1 MRINT
6 LQAEATRLLTENISL
21 REQVL
26 RLEVELER
34 RNQERKRNESTQ
46 KKLEEKM
53 AQVGTLLR
61 ELNQPYSLPP
71 RRTTVSSED
80 SEGSPFLEPRLLRSS
95 YVPGEGLDAYM
106 PAIAEESQQSRRS
119 SLNAERRRSSLK
131 SGLAPPPPQWVLRY

>member
-6 LQAEATRLLTENISL
+6 LQAETTRLLTENISL

-26 RLEVELER
+26 HLEVELER

-53 AQVGTLLR
+53 AQVGTLLK
-61 ELNQPYSLPP
+61 ELNQPCSLP
-71 RRTTVSSED
+71 RRTIVSSED
-80 SEGSPFLEPRLLRSS
+80 SESSPFLEPRLLRNS

-106 PAIAEESQQSRRS
+106 PAIAEESQSHRS
-119 SLNAERRRSSLK
+119 SLNAERRRSSVK
-131 SGLAPPPPQWVLRY
+131 SGPQMFRFSGH

>member
-6 LQAEATRLLTENISL
+6 LQAETTRLLTENISL

-26 RLEVELER
+26 HLEVELER

-53 AQVGTLLR
+53 AQVGTLLK
-61 ELNQPYSLPP
+61 ELNQPCSLP
-71 RRTTVSSED
+71 RRTIVSED
-80 SEGSPFLEPRLLRSS
+80 SESSPFLEPRLLRNS

-106 PAIAEESQQSRRS
+106 PAIAEESQSHRF
-119 SLNAERRRSSLK
+119 SLNAERRRSSSVK
-131 SGLAPPPPQWVLRY
+131 SGPRMFRFSGH